1 MTKVFSGNRPV
12 TLASLPEVEAK
23 GNFSNRIAL
32 SNISFSG
39 ADAVAT
45 ITIPNFGRDG
55 KTIGTGESIVLG
67 ELQTLSYSI
76 HRENSPVRTVG
87 HVNPR
92 GFVKGSRTIAGSLI
106 FTVFNE
112 YVFYRISQYREYLGR
127 RNGFFAP
134 LADMLPP
141 FDIIIS
147 FFNEYGQGSKMK
159 IFGVTIVDEGQ
170 TISIDDLITEQTYT
184 YMARGIQPMVKL
196 SPEDDGTST
205 IDPSLIERDIQ
216 IQGYNSDPSVKNITR
231 NIFGDKVRENL
242 AKVFRFNPLDEVV
255 K

>member
-12 TLASLPEVEAK
+12 AIDPPLDLESR
-23 GNFSNRIAL
+23 GNFSNKIAL

-55 KTIGTGESIVLG
+55 KTTGTGESIVLG

-92 GFVKGSRTIAGSLI
+92 GFIKGSRTIAGSLI

-112 YVFYRISQYREYLGR
+112 YVFYKISQYRDYLGR

-141 FDIIIS
+141 FDIVVS
-147 FFNEYGQGSKMK
+147 FYNEYGQSSKMK

-170 TISIDDLITEQTYT
+170 TVSIDDLITEQTYT

-196 SPEDDGTST
+196 SPVDDGSST
-205 IDPSLIERDIQ
+205 LDPLLKQRNIQ
-216 IQGYNSDPSVKNITR
+216 ISK
-231 NIFGDKVRENL
+231 NIFGDKVIENM
-242 AKVFRFNPLDEVV
+242 ARIYSYNGIDEVV
-255 K
+255 KDA